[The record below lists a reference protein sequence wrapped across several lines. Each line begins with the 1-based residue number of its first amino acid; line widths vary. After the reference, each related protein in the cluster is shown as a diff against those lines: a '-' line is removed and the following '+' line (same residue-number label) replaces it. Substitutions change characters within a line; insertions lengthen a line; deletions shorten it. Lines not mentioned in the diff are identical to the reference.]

1 MVVHFAQWGNSV
13 ALRIPNAFVREFSLE
28 AGKQAEL
35 IVKDGALI
43 VRPAGP
49 VYSINDLVAGITAQN
64 LHAETDTGPS
74 VGNEIG

>member
-1 MVVHFAQWGNSV
+1 MVVHFAMWGNSV
-13 ALRIPNAFVREFSLE
+13 ALRIPNAYVREFNLK

-35 IVKDGALI
+35 MVKDGALV

-49 VYSINDLVAGITAQN
+49 VYNINDLVAGISAKN
-64 LHAETDTGPS
+64 CHAETDTGPA